1 MILERLI
8 KDVKEKLKL
17 KREPEIEWKNIG
29 EDLFEEQRPIAK
41 GQIIS
46 ECLFDVIK
54 FSKKPTKNLTNFCPE
69 SKMWSNHQGKVK
81 SESICY
87 LGR

>member
-8 KDVKEKLKL
+8 KDVKEKLRL
-17 KREPEIEWKNIG
+17 KREPEIEWKIIG

-54 FSKKPTKNLTNFCPE
+54 FSKKPTKISQISAPE
-69 SKMWSNHQGKVK
+69 S
-81 SESICY
+81 
-87 LGR
+87 

>member
-8 KDVKEKLKL
+8 KDVKEKLRL
-17 KREPEIEWKNIG
+17 KREPEIEWKIIG

-69 SKMWSNHQGKVK
+69 SKKCSDHKKKEPYSVF
-81 SESICY
+81 
-87 LGR
+87 RH

>member
-8 KDVKEKLKL
+8 KDVKEKLRL
-17 KREPEIEWKNIG
+17 KREPEIEWKIIG

-46 ECLFDVIK
+46 ECLFDVLQ
-54 FSKKPTKNLTNFCPE
+54 FSKKNTEKFDRFLPKNLK
-69 SKMWSNHQGKVK
+69 SGKIIREM
-81 SESICY
+81 SLIH
-87 LGR
+87 

>member
-8 KDVKEKLKL
+8 KDVKEKLRL
-17 KREPEIEWKNIG
+17 KREPEIEWKIIG

-54 FSKKPTKNLTNFCPE
+54 FS
-69 SKMWSNHQGKVK
+69 
-81 SESICY
+81 
-87 LGR
+87 